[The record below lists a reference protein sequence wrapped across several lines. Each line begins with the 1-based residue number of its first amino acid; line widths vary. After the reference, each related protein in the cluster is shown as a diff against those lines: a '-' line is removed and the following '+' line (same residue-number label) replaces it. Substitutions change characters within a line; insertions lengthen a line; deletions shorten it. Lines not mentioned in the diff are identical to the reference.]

1 MGHCRSEECR
11 ERPLNHRR
19 GSQCCACTCQPCYE
33 ADAYG
38 VHVHVH
44 PYAAAATTSDGWPLV
59 APVVQGGE
67 T

>member
-1 MGHCRSEECR
+1 MGHCRSEKCG
-11 ERPLNHRR
+11 ERVTPR
-19 GSQCCACTCQPCYE
+19 SQLCACWCQRCFE
-33 ADAYG
+33 ADRDG

-44 PYAAAATTSDGWPLV
+44 PYAEAASTSDGWPTV